1 VACRIAEQHELTVP
15 LPNSSAAP
23 GARLPDGGV
32 ASDCV
37 KGFGVRR
44 ETGKE

>member
-1 VACRIAEQHELTVP
+1 LCARHFG
-15 LPNSSAAP
+15 SSPTFQGTTAI
-23 GARLPDGGV
+23 
-32 ASDCV
+32 V